1 VGLIYPLEIFSE
13 KIDFWMMETQE
24 LKRIVEALIFAADGP
39 LSAERILETLDPQNG
54 FELDVVIDELNR
66 EYQESGRAFTIR
78 QVAGGYQIVTQ
89 PNYASW
95 IKKLYL
101 GRQKTRL
108 SQAALETL
116 ALIAFKQPI
125 SRVEIGQIRGVNSD
139 GVIGTLLERKLITIS
154 GRSEGVGRPLLY
166 STTPD
171 FLKYFGL
178 NDLADLPK
186 PREIEELFG
195 KEGMPEEL
203 LHALSQEDPQLSLP
217 INVEAEPDAAPDA
230 SDNKA
235 TAAKTLQPA
244 TFQAPSIPAEDDAL
258 NEPATDEVSEPAAPS
273 DDPAEQSPASETEVE
288 VVPIDINEKVV
299 ALLDDFEAS
308 TPSSDDNDSMNGDPK
323 LQASSD
329 EIAVT
334 TVDLDSDFSALPDP
348 TAKSESSLAILSLIP
363 SAPQTHHQEVLPET
377 LAAGVH
383 ELYKTSSEPPPEDP
397 PIVEVPAVREIN
409 GLPAIPSLA
418 LDNASPSHFSPAR
431 DDHFAETNEIVVID
445 ELLGLPAMRTKEPQ
459 TVTPLHGANFEN
471 TTEIFLATLE
481 SINDENVANH
491 FDEENPVAALKSDSV
506 NEVDGWLAEEFSRE
520 EIVEPDFFLKTD
532 ERLLDDL
539 RKMPANPA
547 QTAAL
552 NGATAAGTNHK
563 SEASPVIVESPSLDE
578 IFLEVNAKSTDL
590 ENETA
595 ITEINSTTEASLDA
609 LSLALPDF
617 PELSNIEAPIPEP
630 VAATPPGPVETPSEI
645 KPEESPPAQS
655 VSTAIVEVTEGAAAS
670 AYAQTELVNLPE
682 TMPESSTA
690 KSEALWLLSPE
701 ANAEFELDAPAEVS
715 TLAENEANLLLQNEA
730 QALPLDTREALE
742 KSGSRWT
749 VLRERAAGWI
759 KRAFAKLMTMVG
771 VRSA

>member
-1 VGLIYPLEIFSE
+1 MMVCGKY
-13 KIDFWMMETQE
+13 WMMDTQE

-54 FELDVVIDELNR
+54 FELDAVIDELNR
-66 EYQESGRAFTIR
+66 EYEGSGRAFTIR

-154 GRSEGVGRPLLY
+154 GRSEAVGRPLLY

-203 LHALSQEDPQLSLP
+203 LHALSQDDPQLSLP
-217 INVEAEPDAAPDA
+217 INVEAESDSVPDT
-230 SDNKA
+230 SDNNA
-235 TAAKTLQPA
+235 TAAMPMQQPA
-244 TFQAPSIPAEDDAL
+244 TLQTPSIPVEVDAPH
-258 NEPATDEVSEPAAPS
+258 EPATDEVSEPAAPI
-273 DDPAEQSPASETEVE
+273 DEPAELSSVSEAEVE

-299 ALLDDFEAS
+299 TLLDDFEESA
-308 TPSSDDNDSMNGDPK
+308 PSPDDTANDPAPQAESDDD
-323 LQASSD
+323 A
-329 EIAVT
+329 AT
-334 TVDLDSDFSALPDP
+334 TIDLASDFPKFPDP
-348 TAKSESSLAILSLIP
+348 TSESESSLDILSLIP
-363 SAPQTHHQEVLPET
+363 SVPETPHQEVFPET

-383 ELYKTSSEPPPEDP
+383 EIYKTSSEPPPEED
-397 PIVEVPAVREIN
+397 IQVVEVPTVREIN
-409 GLPAIPSLA
+409 DLPAIPSLA
-418 LDNASPSHFSPAR
+418 LDEAPSPHFSPASNEQ
-431 DDHFAETNEIVVID
+431 FAARREIVVVD
-445 ELLGLPAMRTKEPQ
+445 ELLRLPAMRAEEPK
-459 TVTPLHGANFEN
+459 TATDAPANFEN

-481 SINDENVANH
+481 SINDESLANH
-491 FDEENPVAALKSDSV
+491 FEENSSDEENPIAALKSDSV

-520 EIVEPDFFLKTD
+520 EIVEPDFLLKTD
-532 ERLLDDL
+532 DRLLDDL
-539 RKMPANPA
+539 RKMAANPV
-547 QTAAL
+547 QTVDL
-552 NGATAAGTNHK
+552 NGVAAEGTNHK
-563 SEASPVIVESPSLDE
+563 SEASPVIVASPSLDE
-578 IFLEVNAKSTDL
+578 IFLEENAGTADL
-590 ENETA
+590 GKDTT
-595 ITEINSTTEASLDA
+595 ITENNPTADAALDA

-617 PELSNIEAPIPEP
+617 PELSNIEAPLVEP
-630 VAATPPGPVETPSEI
+630 VATPPTELAEAAPAI
-645 KPEESPPAQS
+645 QPEEPPPAQS
-655 VSTAIVEVTEGAAAS
+655 VSTAIVEVTESAAAAS
-670 AYAQTELVNLPE
+670 ASAQTELVNLSE
-682 TMPESSTA
+682 TMPDSSVARSEESWLPS
-690 KSEALWLLSPE
+690 SETS
-701 ANAEFELDAPAEVS
+701 AEIEVVPPVGVAVF
-715 TLAENEANLLLQNEA
+715 AENEVNLLLQNEA
-730 QALPLDTREALE
+730 PVSQLDARETLE

-749 VLRERAAGWI
+749 TLRERAAGWI
-759 KRAFAKLMTMVG
+759 KRTIAKLMTMVG

>member
-1 VGLIYPLEIFSE
+1 
-13 KIDFWMMETQE
+13 MMDTQE

-54 FELDVVIDELNR
+54 FELNVVIDDLNR
-66 EYQESGRAFTIR
+66 EYEESGRAFTIR
-78 QVAGGYQIVTQ
+78 RVAGGYQIVTQ
-89 PNYASW
+89 PNYANW

-154 GRSEGVGRPLLY
+154 GRSEAVGRPLLY

-217 INVEAEPDAAPDA
+217 INVEAEPESAPEA
-230 SDNKA
+230 SDN
-235 TAAKTLQPA
+235 TMPMPQSDTPQTPSMPA
-244 TFQAPSIPAEDDAL
+244 QVETPDGPV
-258 NEPATDEVSEPAAPS
+258 TDEVAEPVAPS
-273 DDPAEQSPASETEVE
+273 DDPAEQSPVSETEVDA
-288 VVPIDINEKVV
+288 VPIDINEKVV
-299 ALLDDFEAS
+299 TLLDDFETS
-308 TPSSDDNDSMNGDPK
+308 TPSSDDNDSRNDDPEP
-323 LQASSD
+323 QASND

-348 TAKSESSLAILSLIP
+348 TAESESSLDILSLIP
-363 SAPQTHHQEVLPET
+363 SAPQTHHREVLPEA

-383 ELYKTSSEPPPEDP
+383 ELYKTSSEPPSEDES
-397 PIVEVPAVREIN
+397 IVEVRTVREIN
-409 GLPAIPSLA
+409 DISTTPSPT
-418 LDNASPSHFSPAR
+418 LDEASPSHFSPASKDR
-431 DDHFAETNEIVVID
+431 FSATREIVVID
-445 ELLGLPAMRTKEPQ
+445 ELLGLPAMRAEEPK
-459 TVTPLHGANFEN
+459 TATGAPASFEN

-481 SINDENVANH
+481 SINDENASNH
-491 FDEENPVAALKSDSV
+491 FDENSFDEENPVAAHKSDSA

-520 EIVEPDFFLKTD
+520 EIAEPDFLLKTD
-532 ERLLDDL
+532 ERLLNDL
-539 RKMPANPA
+539 GKMPANPV
-547 QTAAL
+547 QTDDL
-552 NGATAAGTNHK
+552 NGATAAGTNYK
-563 SEASPVIVESPSLDE
+563 SEASPVIVKSPSLDE
-578 IFLEVNAKSTDL
+578 IFFEVNSNSADL
-590 ENETA
+590 ESETA
-595 ITEINSTTEASLDA
+595 VTEINSATEASLDA

-617 PELSNIEAPIPEP
+617 PEVSNIEAPIAEP
-630 VAATPPGPVETPSEI
+630 VTATVTELVETAPAIQSEELPPGE
-645 KPEESPPAQS
+645 S
-655 VSTAIVEVTEGAAAS
+655 VSTAIVEITASAAAS
-670 AYAQTELVNLPE
+670 AYDQVEPPALPE
-682 TMPESSTA
+682 EAAPESSAA
-690 KSEALWLLSPE
+690 KSEGPWLPSSE
-701 ANAEFELDAPAEVS
+701 ANAETEVDAPAGVS
-715 TLAENEANLLLQNEA
+715 ALTENDANLLLQNET
-730 QALPLDTREALE
+730 QVSPLETKETLANN
-742 KSGSRWT
+742 GNGWT
-749 VLRERAAGWI
+749 TFRKKAAGWI

>member
-1 VGLIYPLEIFSE
+1 
-13 KIDFWMMETQE
+13 MMETQE

-54 FELDVVIDELNR
+54 FELDAVIDELNR
-66 EYQESGRAFTIR
+66 EYEGSGRAFTIR

-125 SRVEIGQIRGVNSD
+125 SRVEIAQIRGVNSD

-154 GRSEGVGRPLLY
+154 GRAEAVGRPLLY

-217 INVEAEPDAAPDA
+217 INVEAEPDSAPDA

-235 TAAKTLQPA
+235 TAARPMQQPA
-244 TFQAPSIPAEDDAL
+244 TLRTPSIPAEVDAPD
-258 NEPATDEVSEPAAPS
+258 EPVIDEVAEPAAPS
-273 DDPAEQSPASETEVE
+273 DELAELPSVSETEVE

-299 ALLDDFEAS
+299 TLLDDFEAS
-308 TPSSDDNDSMNGDPK
+308 TPSPNDNASDPAP
-323 LQASSD
+323 QASSD

-334 TVDLDSDFSALPDP
+334 TVDLTNDFSTFPDP
-348 TAKSESSLAILSLIP
+348 TTESESSLDILSLIP
-363 SAPQTHHQEVLPET
+363 SAPETHHQEVLPET
-377 LAAGVH
+377 LAASVH
-383 ELYKTSSEPPPEDP
+383 ELYKTSSEPPPDDV
-397 PIVEVPAVREIN
+397 PIFEVPAVREIN
-409 GLPAIPSLA
+409 DLPATPSLA
-418 LDNASPSHFSPAR
+418 LDKAPTAHFSPAS
-431 DDHFAETNEIVVID
+431 DHHFAATHEIVVID
-445 ELLGLPAMRTKEPQ
+445 DLLAMPAMRAAEPK
-459 TVTPLHGANFEN
+459 TVTGAPANFEN

-481 SINDENVANH
+481 SINDENASNH
-491 FDEENPVAALKSDSV
+491 FDENSFDEENPVAALKSDSV

-520 EIVEPDFFLKTD
+520 EIVEPDFLLKND

-539 RKMPANPA
+539 RKMPANPV
-547 QTAAL
+547 QTVDL
-552 NGATAAGTNHK
+552 NGATAAGSNHK
-563 SEASPVIVESPSLDE
+563 SEVAPVIVESTSLDE
-578 IFLEVNAKSTDL
+578 IFLEVNADAADL
-590 ENETA
+590 GKDTV
-595 ITEINSTTEASLDA
+595 ITENNLATETTLDA

-617 PELSNIEAPIPEP
+617 PELSNIEAPLAEP
-630 VAATPPGPVETPSEI
+630 VATTMTELVETAPAMQTEEPP
-645 KPEESPPAQS
+645 PEQS
-655 VSTAIVEVTEGAAAS
+655 VSTAIVEITESAAAS
-670 AYAQTELVNLPE
+670 AYDQTEPPALPE
-682 TMPESSTA
+682 TTPEIPA
-690 KSEALWLLSPE
+690 VKSEEPWLPSPK
-701 ANAEFELDAPAEVS
+701 ANAEIEVDPPAVVS
-715 TLAENEANLLLQNEA
+715 ALAESEANLLLQNEV
-730 QALPLDTREALE
+730 QASPLETKEAIA
-742 KSGSRWT
+742 KNGSGWT
-749 VLRERAAGWI
+749 TFRERASGWI
-759 KRAFAKLMTMVG
+759 KRAVAKLMTLVG
-771 VRSA
+771 MRSA